1 MTTKDE
7 PNLGIGAQDVT
18 ALVAGLST
26 LLADTY
32 TLYTQTQG
40 YHWNV
45 TGPTFGQLHTMFEVQ
60 YIELRDAVDEIAERI
75 RALGKPAPG
84 SLTEFRELATIKD
97 GEQAGN
103 AAAMVKNLADGHET
117 IARTARPLVK
127 IAEDAVDV
135 ATADLITGRIVV
147 HEKTAWM
154 LRATGA

>member
-1 MTTKDE
+1 MTAKNE

-18 ALVAGLST
+18 ALVAGLSK

-45 TGPTFGQLHTMFEVQ
+45 TGPTFGQLHTMFETQ

-75 RALGKPAPG
+75 RALGKPSPG
-84 SLTEFRELATIKD
+84 SLAEFRELASVQDKGPAQD
-97 GEQAGN
+97 
-103 AAAMVKNLADGHET
+103 AAEMVANLAAGHEA

-127 IAEDAVDV
+127 VAEDAVDV
-135 ATADLITGRIVV
+135 ATADLITGRIVI